1 MKGLYDRLK
10 AYGKSDFYPFHMPG
24 HKRNPKCGPLS
35 GLYRLDITEISGF
48 DDLHHPVSIIKEA
61 QERAARL
68 YHSEHTYF
76 LIDGSTAGI
85 LTAISAVSSKGRKLI
100 LARNCHKAV
109 YHAAFLNHL
118 ELCYSYPELL
128 KGHGIAGEIRA
139 QDIEKQIK
147 KILSEEKGK
156 EPKELICGVVITSPT
171 YDGISSD
178 IQEIAHMVHQYGLP
192 LIVDQAHGAHFGFH
206 PAFPE
211 NAVAQGADAVIH
223 SVHKTLPAPTQTALL
238 HINGDLINRNE
249 VEKYLHIYQS
259 SSPSY
264 VLMAGIDESI
274 AFVKKKGYQGL
285 DRVVKFREKLEETAA
300 ELINLRICPGT
311 EPGKALIYD
320 QSRRM
325 SGQEI
330 MERLD
335 RKYHLQMEMAS
346 GAYVTAILTM
356 ADQKTGIRRLRKA
369 LCELDQFI
377 EKLPFREGTEECF
390 FRAQK
395 KLPMWQA
402 YAAAYEEVDIYS
414 AAGRIAAEFVGL
426 YPPGIPLLVP
436 GEVIPEE
443 ILDMGSIIKKYE
455 KIKVVAPQK

>member
-24 HKRNPKCGPLS
+24 HKRNSKCGPLS
-35 GLYRLDITEISGF
+35 ELYRLDITEIDGF

-61 QERAARL
+61 QERAAQL

-85 LTAISAVSSKGRKLI
+85 LTAISAVSGRGRKLI

-118 ELCYSYPELL
+118 ELCYVYPELL

-139 QDIEKQIK
+139 QDIENQIK
-147 KILSEEKGK
+147 AILSEEEGK

-171 YDGISSD
+171 YDGVSSD
-178 IQEIAHMVHQYGLP
+178 VQEIADVVHRYELP

-238 HINGDLINRNE
+238 HINGDLIGRNE

-274 AFVKKKGYQGL
+274 AFVKKRGYEGL
-285 DRVVKFREKLEETAA
+285 DKVVKFRRKLEDTAA
-300 ELINLRICPGT
+300 ALNNLKLCPGT

-320 QSRRM
+320 QSGRM
-325 SGQEI
+325 SGQEL
-330 MERLD
+330 MERLEK
-335 RKYHLQMEMAS
+335 KYHLQMEMAS

-377 EKLPFREGTEECF
+377 EKLPFRERTQEVI

-395 KLPMWQA
+395 RLPMWQA
-402 YAAAYEEVDIYS
+402 YEAAYGEVDIYS
-414 AAGRIAAEFVGL
+414 ATGRIAAEFVGL

-436 GEVIPEE
+436 GEVIPKE
-443 ILDMGSIIKKYE
+443 ILDMKSIVKKYE
-455 KIKVVAPQK
+455 KIKVVTPQK

>member
-1 MKGLYDRLK
+1 MKGIYDRLK

-24 HKRNPKCGPLS
+24 HKRNFKCGPLS
-35 GLYRLDITEISGF
+35 ELYRLDITEIDGF

-85 LTAISAVSSKGRKLI
+85 LTAISAVSGRGRKLI

-118 ELCYSYPELL
+118 ELCYVYPELL

-139 QDIEKQIK
+139 QDIENQIK
-147 KILSEEKGK
+147 AVLSEEEGK

-178 IQEIAHMVHQYGLP
+178 VQEIADMVHRYDLP

-238 HINGDLINRNE
+238 HINGDLIGRNE

-274 AFVKKKGYQGL
+274 AFVKKRGYEGL
-285 DRVVKFREKLEETAA
+285 DKVVKFRRKLEDTAA
-300 ELINLRICPGT
+300 ALKNLKLCPGT

-320 QSRRM
+320 QSGRM
-325 SGQEI
+325 SGQEL
-330 MERLD
+330 MERLEK
-335 RKYHLQMEMAS
+335 KYHLQMEMAS

-356 ADQKTGIRRLRKA
+356 ADQKAGIRRLRKA
-369 LCELDQFI
+369 LCELDQFV
-377 EKLPFREGTEECF
+377 EKLPFRERT
-390 FRAQK
+390 Q
-395 KLPMWQA
+395 
-402 YAAAYEEVDIYS
+402 
-414 AAGRIAAEFVGL
+414 
-426 YPPGIPLLVP
+426 
-436 GEVIPEE
+436 EVISEHRRGCPCGRPMKRPMMRWTF
-443 ILDMGSIIKKYE
+443 ILLRAE
-455 KIKVVAPQK
+455 LQRNL